1 MMESKYE
8 PLIEKKKKE
17 KEAEEDEEII
27 VKVIGFGDDDEDDDV
42 EELVLIPLK
51 KTTPLVSLKRQVND
65 LLAVPSHTYRFFFEG
80 RKIAN
85 KDTAE
90 SIGLADGDTVYV
102 QLKPEGLFGGGGGG
116 CALS

>member
-102 QLKPEGLFGGGGGG
+102 QLKSEGLFGGGG
-116 CALS
+116 CALF